1 MTRSKK
7 RRKKS
12 PVVIDPYLPTNGNF
26 GYRVSRYELD
36 LEYKVAINRLA
47 GSATITAA
55 TLAALRTFTLDL
67 SDALTVTKVSVNG
80 RRPASFRCSG
90 GKLHIALSS
99 PLPAGAAM
107 TIVVRYA
114 GTPRPVRTVWGEV
127 GFEELTKGVLV
138 AGQPNGAASWFPC
151 DDHPSA
157 KASYRIQIST
167 ENPYRA
173 IANGELLSRRTRAAM
188 TTWTYELAEP
198 TSTYLVTLQIG
209 KYEMHRL
216 AKTPVPMNAVLP
228 PRLRRNFDHD
238 FGRQPE
244 MMKLFVKLFGPYPLS
259 TGYTVVVTDDDL
271 EIPLEA
277 QGISIFGANHCDGT
291 ARLRAADR
299 TRAGASVVRQFGDGA
314 ALARHL
320 AARGLRVLRRMA
332 VVGGIRRPDRRRVGT
347 SLPQRLSDS
356 PQDLLLSDPGPR
368 DMFDDRVYKRG
379 ALTLHALRRVIGDD
393 SFFALL
399 RDWTARHRHAT
410 AVTDDF
416 TGLAANYADVSL
428 RPLWDAWLY
437 SKDVP
442 RAVTDAATTPTGPIT
457 RGSVARVG
465 TATVLTAL
473 CGYAVLYLAAR
484 DLEPAGFSVFG
495 VFWGAF
501 GLVTGAANGLL
512 QEATREVR
520 SARYTEVVSGPR
532 THPMRVA
539 AMVGVVAAAVIA
551 A

>member
-1 MTRSKK
+1 VTRSKK
-7 RRKKS
+7 ATKKS

-80 RRPASFRCSG
+80 HRPASFRCSG

-107 TIVVRYA
+107 TIVVRYS
-114 GTPRPVRTVWGEV
+114 GTPRPVRSVWGEV
-127 GFEELTKGVLV
+127 GFEELTEGVLV

-209 KYEMHRL
+209 MYEAHRL
-216 AKTPVPMNAVLP
+216 AKTPVPMNSVLP

-244 MMKLFVKLFGPYPLS
+244 MMKVFVKLFGPYPLS

-277 QGISIFGANHCDGT
+277 QGISIFGANHCDGRRSSERLIAHELAHQWFGNSVT
-291 ARLRAADR
+291 ARRWRDIWLHEGFACYAEWLWSEESGGRTADEW
-299 TRAGASVVRQFGDGA
+299 
-314 ALARHL
+314 ARHFH
-320 AARGLRVLRRMA
+320 
-332 VVGGIRRPDRRRVGT
+332 
-347 SLPQRLSDS
+347 QRLSDS

-379 ALTLHALRRVIGDD
+379 ALTLHALRGVIGDD

-442 RAVTDAATTPTGPIT
+442 
-457 RGSVARVG
+457 
-465 TATVLTAL
+465 AL
-473 CGYAVLYLAAR
+473 
-484 DLEPAGFSVFG
+484 
-495 VFWGAF
+495 
-501 GLVTGAANGLL
+501 
-512 QEATREVR
+512 
-520 SARYTEVVSGPR
+520 
-532 THPMRVA
+532 
-539 AMVGVVAAAVIA
+539 
-551 A
+551 

>member
-1 MTRSKK
+1 VTRSKK
-7 RRKKS
+7 AAKKV
-12 PVVIDPYLPTNGNF
+12 PVIDPYLPHNGNF

-47 GSATITAA
+47 GSATITAV

-67 SDALTVTKVSVNG
+67 SDALAVTKVSVNG
-80 RRPASFRCSG
+80 RRPASFSCSG
-90 GKLHIALSS
+90 DKLHIALSS
-99 PLPAGAAM
+99 TLPAGTAM
-107 TIVVRYA
+107 TIAVRYG
-114 GTPRPVRTVWGEV
+114 GTPRPIRSYWGEV
-127 GFEELTKGVLV
+127 GFEELTEGVLV

-157 KASYRIQIST
+157 KASYRIQVST

-173 IANGELLSRRTRAAM
+173 IANGELLSRRTRAGM

-209 KYEMHRL
+209 MYETHRL
-216 AKTPVPMNAVLP
+216 QKAPVPMQAALP
-228 PRLRRNFDHD
+228 SRLKRDFDHD
-238 FGRQPE
+238 FGRQPQ

-277 QGISIFGANHCDGT
+277 QGMSIFGANHCEGHRGSERLIAHELAHQWFGNSVT
-291 ARLRAADR
+291 ARRWRDIWLHEGFACYAEWLWSEESGGQSADEW
-299 TRAGASVVRQFGDGA
+299 
-314 ALARHL
+314 ARHFH
-320 AARGLRVLRRMA
+320 
-332 VVGGIRRPDRRRVGT
+332 
-347 SLPQRLSDS
+347 QRLSNS
-356 PQDLLLSDPGPR
+356 RQDLLLSDPGPR

-399 RDWTARHRHAT
+399 QDWTTRHRHST

-437 SKDVP
+437 SEDVP
-442 RAVTDAATTPTGPIT
+442 
-457 RGSVARVG
+457 
-465 TATVLTAL
+465 AL
-473 CGYAVLYLAAR
+473 
-484 DLEPAGFSVFG
+484 
-495 VFWGAF
+495 
-501 GLVTGAANGLL
+501 
-512 QEATREVR
+512 
-520 SARYTEVVSGPR
+520 
-532 THPMRVA
+532 
-539 AMVGVVAAAVIA
+539 
-551 A
+551 